1 LRANGYNRAMS
12 IAAPRW
18 VGVAGLLGLLA
29 GSIVLMAAPGNPGA
43 LRLSG
48 VSLLWWYA
56 AVVAPFAAILLVV
69 LIRRGPAETAGDT
82 GGWAVAAT
90 WTSPVVLGL
99 VAAGVF
105 SGAPGAPVV
114 ALAVLVAPLV
124 ARLDPAAGE
133 AWRPSIVARLAIV
146 VGVGLVLWANF
157 LLLVDVARLL
167 GLPRWATS
175 ITVAAVA
182 LVVPALLREN
192 PAAVWRL
199 SLAGAGGVGFV
210 ALVAVVGIALATSP
224 WGAWKS
230 VASRPALTF
239 GERDPWVTEGRT
251 LAAPVALDFT
261 ELHRI
266 TALGPAVYRVDE
278 PGRFREWP
286 LREGESL
293 TLRAG
298 DRLVLDAGARLR
310 FEAGKRVPGAAAS
323 GVVWADPPERSAPLT
338 VAETIGAALT
348 LVAGAL
354 ALVGPADPTPIRGA
368 SALMPAMVLSALCLG
383 VYGVY
388 AAPGLSIGSPA
399 LAAVFYIPSTVGLS
413 PAGRPL
419 AWLTALVLLVLLTAT
434 VLALR
439 GLLGAACGTRGRA
452 ELTERAM
459 TGLVVAAAVASLWPA
474 DASWALMTGLGLM
487 ASAVVAPRLAADEPV
502 ARLAGSLVGAAAFAC
517 LALLRLPAWASV
529 AGAYPALTAAPLA
542 WIAARASRGSAP
554 AA

>member
-1 LRANGYNRAMS
+1 MS

-29 GSIVLMAAPGNPGA
+29 GAIVLMAAPGNPGA

-48 VSLLWWYA
+48 LSLLWWYA
-56 AVVAPFAAILLVV
+56 AVVAPLATILLVV
-69 LIRRGPAETAGDT
+69 LVRRVPAETVGGT
-82 GGWAVAAT
+82 SGWAFAAA

-105 SGAPGAPVV
+105 SGASGAPAV

-133 AWRPSIVARLAIV
+133 ASRPGVVARLAII

-157 LLLVDVARLL
+157 LLFVDVARLL
-167 GLPRWATS
+167 SLPRWATS
-175 ITVAAVA
+175 IVVAAVA
-182 LVVPALLREN
+182 LLVPVLLHQN
-192 PAAVWRL
+192 PAVGSRV
-199 SLAGAGGVGFV
+199 SLASAGGVAFV

-239 GERDPWVTEGRT
+239 GERDPWVTTGRT
-251 LAAPVALDFT
+251 LVAPVALDFT
-261 ELHRI
+261 ELHRV
-266 TALGPAVYRVDE
+266 TALSLAIYRVDE
-278 PGRFREWP
+278 PGRFRDWQ

-323 GVVWADPPERSAPLT
+323 GVAWADPPGRSAPLA
-338 VAETIGAALT
+338 VAETVGAALT

-354 ALVGPADPTPIRGA
+354 ALAGPASPATVRGA
-368 SALMPAMVLSALCLG
+368 SALLPAMVLGALCLG

-388 AAPGLSIGSPA
+388 AAPGLSIGAPA
-399 LAAVFYIPSTVGLS
+399 LAAVFHVPATVVAGV
-413 PAGRPL
+413 AGRML

-434 VLALR
+434 VLAVR
-439 GLLGAACGTRGRA
+439 TILGAACTQGRG

-459 TGLVVAAAVASLWPA
+459 TGLVISAAVASLWPA
-474 DASWALMTGLGLM
+474 DASWALFTGLGLM
-487 ASAVVAPRLAADEPV
+487 ASAVVAPRLAADEPA
-502 ARLAGSLVGAAAFAC
+502 ARFAGSLVGAAAFGC

-542 WIAARASRGSAP
+542 WIAARASRGSAR
-554 AA
+554 AG

>member
-29 GSIVLMAAPGNPGA
+29 GSIVLIAAPGNPGA
-43 LRLSG
+43 IRLSG

-56 AVVAPFAAILLVV
+56 AVVAPLTAILLVV
-69 LIRRGPAETAGDT
+69 LVRRAPAEPAGGT
-82 GGWAVAAT
+82 SGWAAVAT
-90 WTSPVVLGL
+90 WTSPVILGL

-105 SGAPGAPVV
+105 SGAPGAPVA

-124 ARLDPAAGE
+124 ARLAPAVGE
-133 AWRPSIVARLAIV
+133 ASRPSVVARLALV
-146 VGVGLVLWANF
+146 VGIGLVLWANF
-157 LLLVDVARLL
+157 LLFVDVARLL

-175 ITVAAVA
+175 IAVAVVA
-182 LVVPALLREN
+182 LVVPVLLCEN
-192 PAAVWRL
+192 PTATARL

-224 WGAWKS
+224 WGAWTS

-251 LAAPVALDFT
+251 LAAPVALDFA

-266 TALGPAVYRVDE
+266 TALSLAIYRVDE
-278 PGRFREWP
+278 PGRFRVWQ

-310 FEAGKRVPGAAAS
+310 FEAGKRVPGTAAS
-323 GVVWADPPERSAPLT
+323 GVTWADPPERSAPLT

-354 ALVGPADPTPIRGA
+354 ALVGPESPTTIRGA
-368 SALMPAMVLSALCLG
+368 SALLPAMVLGALSLG

-388 AAPGLSIGSPA
+388 AAPGLSIGAPA
-399 LAAVFYIPSTVGLS
+399 LAAVFYIPAAVGPRS
-413 PAGRPL
+413 AGRML

-439 GLLGAACGTRGRA
+439 GILGAACSPRGRG
-452 ELTERAM
+452 ELTDRAM
-459 TGLVVAAAVASLWPA
+459 TGLVVVAAFASLWPA
-474 DASWALMTGLGLM
+474 EASWALMTGLGLM

-542 WIAARASRGSAP
+542 WIAARASRGRAP
-554 AA
+554 AV